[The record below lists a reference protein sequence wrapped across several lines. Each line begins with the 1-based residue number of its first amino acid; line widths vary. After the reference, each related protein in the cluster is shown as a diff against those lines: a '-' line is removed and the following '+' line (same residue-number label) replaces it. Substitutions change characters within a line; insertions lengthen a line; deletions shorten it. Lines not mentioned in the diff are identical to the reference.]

1 MALKL
6 FELNAERKAITLDST
21 EKIIDEVE
29 NSILIEDK
37 VLVVYD
43 KELHES
49 IAGIVAGRLKERYN
63 KPAIVLTRAENGV
76 KGSCRS
82 IDKYN
87 IFEALNKEKEYL
99 GKFGGHKLAA
109 GLSLPEENV
118 EKFRCSINQHCLL
131 KEEDFEQV
139 YYIDGQL
146 PFDFISIDGVEELG
160 YNAPIWHKQY

>member
-1 MALKL
+1 M
-6 FELNAERKAITLDST
+6 
-21 EKIIDEVE
+21 E

-87 IFEALNKEKEYL
+87 IL
-99 GKFGGHKLAA
+99 KL
-109 GLSLPEENV
+109 
-118 EKFRCSINQHCLL
+118 
-131 KEEDFEQV
+131 
-139 YYIDGQL
+139 
-146 PFDFISIDGVEELG
+146 
-160 YNAPIWHKQY
+160 

>member
-1 MALKL
+1 M
-6 FELNAERKAITLDST
+6 
-21 EKIIDEVE
+21 
-29 NSILIEDK
+29 
-37 VLVVYD
+37 
-43 KELHES
+43 HES

-63 KPAIVLTRAENGV
+63 KPAIVLTKSEKGV

-118 EKFRCSINQHCLL
+118 EKL
-131 KEEDFEQV
+131 
-139 YYIDGQL
+139 
-146 PFDFISIDGVEELG
+146 GVV
-160 YNAPIWHKQY
+160 